1 MAIKICIDELE
12 VENFEINKADI
23 IIKFGILKFK
33 LNKEKL
39 KKIISNN
46 KSKIKL
52 EVNDFKEIIKKI
64 EIPKLNINAKFGT
77 GEPNSTAFF
86 VAIVSSIIG
95 IALARKIENPRYTI
109 EPVYGDMNYIF
120 LSINCI
126 FEIKLVHIINI
137 SKKLKKKGVVPKYGN
152 TSNRRAYAYSNG

>member
-52 EVNDFKEIIKKI
+52 KVNDFKEIIKKI

-137 SKKLKKKGVVPKYGN
+137 FIKLKRKEYQKYGR
-152 TSNRRAYAYSNG
+152 TPNRRSYVGSNG

>member
-39 KKIISNN
+39 KKIISSN

-109 EPVYGDMNYIF
+109 EPVYGNMNYIF

-137 SKKLKKKGVVPKYGN
+137 FIKLKRKEYQKYGR
-152 TSNRRAYAYSNG
+152 TPNRRSYVGSNG

>member
-126 FEIKLVHIINI
+126 FKIKLVHIINI
-137 SKKLKKKGVVPKYGN
+137 FIKLKRKEYQKYGR
-152 TSNRRAYAYSNG
+152 TSNRRSYVGSNG

>member
-46 KSKIKL
+46 KCKIKL

-64 EIPKLNINAKFGT
+64 QIPKLNIN
-77 GEPNSTAFF
+77 N
-86 VAIVSSIIG
+86 
-95 IALARKIENPRYTI
+95 
-109 EPVYGDMNYIF
+109 
-120 LSINCI
+120 
-126 FEIKLVHIINI
+126 
-137 SKKLKKKGVVPKYGN
+137 
-152 TSNRRAYAYSNG
+152 

>member
-33 LNKEKL
+33 LNKDKL

-137 SKKLKKKGVVPKYGN
+137 FIKLKRKEYQKYGR
-152 TSNRRAYAYSNG
+152 TPNRRSYVGSNG

>member
-126 FEIKLVHIINI
+126 FEIKLVHIIYI
-137 SKKLKKKGVVPKYGN
+137 FIKLKRKEYQKYGR
-152 TSNRRAYAYSNG
+152 TPNRRSYVGSNG

>member
-12 VENFEINKADI
+12 VENFEINKSDI

-39 KKIISNN
+39 KKIISSN

-137 SKKLKKKGVVPKYGN
+137 FIKLKRKEYQKYGR
-152 TSNRRAYAYSNG
+152 TPNRRSYVGSNG

>member
-86 VAIVSSIIG
+86 VALVSSIIG

-137 SKKLKKKGVVPKYGN
+137 FIKLKRKEYQKYGR
-152 TSNRRAYAYSNG
+152 TPNRRSYVGSNG

>member
-137 SKKLKKKGVVPKYGN
+137 FIKLKRKEYQKDGRTP
-152 TSNRRAYAYSNG
+152 NRRSYVGSNG

>member
-52 EVNDFKEIIKKI
+52 EVNEFKEIIKKI

-137 SKKLKKKGVVPKYGN
+137 FIKLKRKEYQKYGR
-152 TSNRRAYAYSNG
+152 TPNRRSYVGSNG

>member
-12 VENFEINKADI
+12 VENFEINKSDI

-137 SKKLKKKGVVPKYGN
+137 FIKLKRKEYQKYGR
-152 TSNRRAYAYSNG
+152 TPNRRSYVGSNG

>member
-137 SKKLKKKGVVPKYGN
+137 FIKLKRKKYQKYGR
-152 TSNRRAYAYSNG
+152 TPNRRSYVGSNG

>member
-86 VAIVSSIIG
+86 VASVSSIIG

-137 SKKLKKKGVVPKYGN
+137 FIKLKRKEYQKYGR
-152 TSNRRAYAYSNG
+152 TPNRRSYVGSNG

>member
-1 MAIKICIDELE
+1 MAIKIRIDELE

-52 EVNDFKEIIKKI
+52 EVNDFKEIIKK
-64 EIPKLNINAKFGT
+64 
-77 GEPNSTAFF
+77 
-86 VAIVSSIIG
+86 
-95 IALARKIENPRYTI
+95 
-109 EPVYGDMNYIF
+109 
-120 LSINCI
+120 
-126 FEIKLVHIINI
+126 
-137 SKKLKKKGVVPKYGN
+137 
-152 TSNRRAYAYSNG
+152 

>member
-137 SKKLKKKGVVPKYGN
+137 FIKLKRKEYQKYGR
-152 TSNRRAYAYSNG
+152 TLNRRSYVGSNG

>member
-137 SKKLKKKGVVPKYGN
+137 FIKLKRKEYQKYGR
-152 TSNRRAYAYSNG
+152 TPNRRSYLGSNG